1 MSQQIQDIKRRIK
14 SISST
19 EHITNAMRLVSASKL
34 RKAKANFDNNREYF
48 HYVTDS
54 IIEIFKNADDVPAD
68 YLIENREIKTSCY
81 VMITS
86 GSGLCGSYNGNVIRE
101 VEKHIKEA
109 NDNTKIVA
117 IGSRGMEYFQRRGYE
132 IIESYNGTAE
142 KVTFLDSHEIS
153 KPLIEKYKSGEID
166 EVILVYTTYL
176 NTLKQ
181 EVKTMRLLPFDT
193 SIRNVGVTHRKE
205 VEYKPSL
212 EEVFNY
218 LVPKYFEIMIYGAMI
233 ESATCEHACRR
244 SAMESAT
251 DSADEMLD
259 KFSVYFNRA
268 RQAAITD
275 EIIEIV
281 AGAEAQN

>member
-1 MSQQIQDIKRRIK
+1 MSQQIQDLKRRIK

-34 RKAKANFDNNREYF
+34 RKAKANFDNTREYV

-54 IIEIFKNADDVPAD
+54 IIEIFQNAEEVPAD
-68 YLIENREIKTSCY
+68 YLLENREIKTSCY

-86 GSGLCGSYNGNVIRE
+86 CSGLCGSYNGNVIRE
-101 VEKHIKEA
+101 VEREIKEA

-117 IGSRGMEYFQRRGYE
+117 IGTRGKEYFQRRGYDV
-132 IIESYNGTAE
+132 IESYDGPAE
-142 KVTFLDSHEIS
+142 KVTSLETHEIS
-153 KPLIEKYKSGEID
+153 KPLLEKYKSGEID
-166 EVILVYTTYL
+166 EIVLVYTSYV

-181 EVKTMRLLPFDT
+181 EVKTVRLLPFDT
-193 SIRNVGVTHRKE
+193 SMRDVGNVHKKE
-205 VEYKPSL
+205 VEYEPSL
-212 EEVFNY
+212 DEVFNY

-233 ESATCEHACRR
+233 EAATCEHASRR
-244 SAMESAT
+244 SAMDSAT
-251 DSADEMLD
+251 DSADEMLE

-268 RQAAITD
+268 RQAAITNQ
-275 EIIEIV
+275 IIEIV